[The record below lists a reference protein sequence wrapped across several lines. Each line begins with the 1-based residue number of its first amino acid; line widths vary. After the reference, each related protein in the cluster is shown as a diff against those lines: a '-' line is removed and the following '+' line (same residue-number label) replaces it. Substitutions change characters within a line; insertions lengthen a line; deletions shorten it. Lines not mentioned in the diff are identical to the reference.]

1 MEGQGQPARWWKIHA
16 KDDRGDAWDPSK
28 RLTQDHP
35 REVRKPDATGEIPEH
50 KHRRQAQGHQLILE
64 QAGQSQASV
73 PPTPECAESWRG

>member
-1 MEGQGQPARWWKIHA
+1 MNKNKDENEYKPPWRDKASQHGGGWPQKTTA

-50 KHRRQAQGHQLILE
+50 KH
-64 QAGQSQASV
+64 
-73 PPTPECAESWRG
+73 